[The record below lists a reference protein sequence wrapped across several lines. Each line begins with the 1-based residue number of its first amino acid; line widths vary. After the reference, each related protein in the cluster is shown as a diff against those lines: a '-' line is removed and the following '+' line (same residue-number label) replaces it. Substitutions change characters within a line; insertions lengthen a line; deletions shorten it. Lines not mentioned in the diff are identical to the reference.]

1 VSSPPVALAS
11 PDRATSAASDARIIY
26 DWLIDPGAPRAVFVV
41 AVLEVAGTAGYARH
55 RPAPRRAGLG
65 PGGRASRCRAHGAIV
80 EGRRTSPPQPTTLQ
94 EEDHAMPDKTYKLI
108 ELVGVSPDSVQQAV
122 RNAITRASESLKGID
137 WFEVTEIR
145 GTVSSG
151 QVSEFQVK
159 LKVGFR
165 ILSEQELK
173 GA

>member
-1 VSSPPVALAS
+1 
-11 PDRATSAASDARIIY
+11 
-26 DWLIDPGAPRAVFVV
+26 
-41 AVLEVAGTAGYARH
+41 
-55 RPAPRRAGLG
+55 
-65 PGGRASRCRAHGAIV
+65 
-80 EGRRTSPPQPTTLQ
+80 
-94 EEDHAMPDKTYKLI
+94 
-108 ELVGVSPDSVQQAV
+108 VQQAV

-145 GTVSSG
+145 GLVQSG